1 MNVQNLKLMQQLY
14 PTKPTVHIEPTNK
27 LFTDALQE
35 TNTTSFSNV
44 LNQSLSRLEEKQ
56 LASDSAIQGLVTGE
70 LDNLHDVM
78 IQTTEAQIALELAV
92 ELRNRSLEAM
102 NEIKNMQF

>member
-14 PTKPTVHIEPTNK
+14 PTRSTQFVNT
-27 LFTDALQE
+27 
-35 TNTTSFSNV
+35 TNTLSTESLPKDNSNTFSNI
-44 LNQSLSRLEEKQ
+44 LNKSLTNLEEKQ
-56 LASDSAIQGLVTGE
+56 LASDYSIQGLVTGE
-70 LDNLHDVM
+70 VDNLHDVM

-92 ELRNRSLEAM
+92 QLRNRSLEAM